1 MINKR
6 KQLHGSD
13 HDHEPIG
20 VGTRGVGGSTAS
32 LILCYIL
39 RSLQLSKTDI
49 YITNY

>member
-20 VGTRGVGGSTAS
+20 VGTGG
-32 LILCYIL
+32 LEGLRIQHLHYIL

-49 YITNY
+49 

>member
-20 VGTRGVGGSTAS
+20 VGTGGGG
-32 LILCYIL
+32 LEGLRIQHPHYIL

-49 YITNY
+49 